1 MPLSNKLQELV
12 DRISRQRE
20 KLLASVSGLSEAQLN
35 YKQDDNTWS
44 VSDVLNHVSL
54 VDEANAKLTSIMLKR
69 VRAEAPAPDPSPAV
83 SELHSL
89 DEVFKVMSVSKFQ
102 APEFVKPHA
111 HSSVEDSLARLRNS
125 RARMLANLEQL
136 DGLDLRELTHP
147 HPFAG
152 PLNTYQW
159 VLIAGAHEHRH
170 AEQIERIKSQPGF
183 PD

>member
-20 KLLASVSGLSEAQLN
+20 KLVASISGLSEAQLN
-35 YKQDDNTWS
+35 YKQNDNTWS

-54 VDEANAKLTSIMLKR
+54 VDEANAKLTSIMLKK
-69 VRAEAPAPDPSPAV
+69 VRAETPPADPSPES

-89 DEVFKVMSVSKFQ
+89 DEIFKVMSVSKFQ
-102 APEFVKPHA
+102 APEFVTPHA
-111 HSSVEDSLARLRNS
+111 PSSIEDSLNRLRES
-125 RARMLANLEQL
+125 RERMLSNLQQL
-136 DGLDLRELTHP
+136 DGMDLRELTHP

-159 VLIAGAHEHRH
+159 VLVAGAHEHRH
-170 AEQIERIKSQPGF
+170 AEQIERIKANPGF
-183 PD
+183 PQ

>member
-12 DRISRQRE
+12 DRISQQRE
-20 KLLASVSGLSEAQLN
+20 KLLTSVSGLSESQLN
-35 YKQDDNTWS
+35 YKQDENTWS
-44 VSDVLNHVSL
+44 VSDVVNHVSL
-54 VDEANAKLTSIMLKR
+54 VDEANAKLTSIMLKKA
-69 VRAEAPAPDPSPAV
+69 RAETPPPDPSPEG

-89 DEVFKVMSVSKFQ
+89 DEIFKVMSVRKFQ
-102 APEFVKPHA
+102 APEFVAPHA
-111 HSSVEDSLARLRNS
+111 HSSVEASLNRLKES
-125 RARMLANLEQL
+125 RERMLSNLEHM

-159 VLIAGAHEHRH
+159 VLVAGAHEHRH

-183 PD
+183 PK

>member
-1 MPLSNKLQELV
+1 MPLSNKIQELV

-20 KLLASVSGLSEAQLN
+20 NLLASISGLSEAQLN

-54 VDEANAKLTSIMLKR
+54 VDEANAKLTSIMLKK
-69 VRAEAPAPDPSPAV
+69 VRAETPPPDPSPEN

-89 DEVFKVMSVSKFQ
+89 DEIFKVMSVSKFQ
-102 APEFVKPHA
+102 APEFVTPHA
-111 HSSVEDSLARLRNS
+111 PSSVEDSLNRLRES
-125 RARMLANLEQL
+125 RERMLANLQQL
-136 DGLDLRELTHP
+136 NGMDLRELTHP

-170 AEQIERIKSQPGF
+170 AEQIERIKSNPGF
-183 PD
+183 PQ

>member
-20 KLLASVSGLSEAQLN
+20 KLLASVSGLNEAQLN

-44 VSDVLNHVSL
+44 VRDVLNHVSL
-54 VDEANAKLTSIMLKR
+54 VDEANAKLTSIMLNK
-69 VRAEAPAPDPSPAV
+69 VRAESPPPDPSPEG
-83 SELHSL
+83 SELHSIH
-89 DEVFKVMSVSKFQ
+89 EIFKVMSERKFQ
-102 APEFVKPHA
+102 APEFVAPHA
-111 HSSVEDSLARLRNS
+111 NSSVEASLNRLRES
-125 RARMLANLEQL
+125 RERMLSNLQQL

-159 VLIAGAHEHRH
+159 VLVAGAHEHRH
-170 AEQIERIKSQPGF
+170 AEQIERIKSHPGF
-183 PD
+183 PQ